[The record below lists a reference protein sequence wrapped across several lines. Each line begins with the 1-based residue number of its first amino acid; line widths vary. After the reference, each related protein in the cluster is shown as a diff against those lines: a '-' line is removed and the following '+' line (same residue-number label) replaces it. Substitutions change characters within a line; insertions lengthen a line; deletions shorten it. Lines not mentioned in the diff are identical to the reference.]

1 MLEEAF
7 SLTIKYWCLSRVVT
21 YLERVDLEKREVN
34 SESRLV
40 KASDVSYIGANFDS
54 SSLEGLLLFSL
65 F

>member
-40 KASDVSYIGANFDS
+40 KASDVSYIGENFDS

>member
-7 SLTIKYWCLSRVVT
+7 SLPIKSWCLSRVVT

-40 KASDVSYIGANFDS
+40 KASDVSYIGENFDS